1 MDAIQSVTPRGPVLD
16 PLRTQMTVERE
27 HPMKK
32 NHDREMI
39 PLGKTPFSLRYTRR
53 KRKSPSRAR

>member
-1 MDAIQSVTPRGPVLD
+1 MDAIQSVTSRGPVLD

-27 HPMKK
+27 HPVKK
-32 NHDREMI
+32 NQDHEMI

-53 KRKSPSRAR
+53 KRKSPSGAR